1 MVRAMFSVARR
12 ILGLIAI
19 YALVLQPLLAG
30 VAMSVAAASGTII
43 CASQDDGRA
52 LPEHGAACLS
62 CATCSNAADA
72 PARASLDIVRSFGII
87 DRTLPLFAQAQPAR
101 RHQPQTARAPPAG

>member
-1 MVRAMFSVARR
+1 MVRAMISAARR

-19 YALVLQPLLAG
+19 YALVLQSLLAG

-43 CASQDDGRA
+43 CASQEDGRG

-62 CATCSNAADA
+62 CAACNPAADA
-72 PARASLDIVRSFGII
+72 SARAGIEVVQPFARLDRAPPSYARV
-87 DRTLPLFAQAQPAR
+87 QPAR
-101 RHQPQTARAPPAG
+101 WHQPQTARAPPAG